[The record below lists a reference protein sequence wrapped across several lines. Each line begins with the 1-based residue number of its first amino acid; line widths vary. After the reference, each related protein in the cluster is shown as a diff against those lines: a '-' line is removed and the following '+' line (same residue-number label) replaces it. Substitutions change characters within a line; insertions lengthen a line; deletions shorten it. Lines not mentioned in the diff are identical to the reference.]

1 MMFLENAL
9 NPQFELILWVITCV
23 CVLPIVIL
31 AMVVFIKLVIK
42 HHRNVKILKKN
53 GTPPIQV
60 EKVKKN
66 KKQITTN
73 YLSYFGDDNNIV
85 SVSKNLSRVTIEVKA
100 LEQVDLEGLK
110 KEGVGILITGNVI
123 KCSSQAFA
131 DQIE

>member
-1 MMFLENAL
+1 MMFLENAV

-42 HHRNVKILKKN
+42 HHRNVKIL
-53 GTPPIQV
+53 IQV